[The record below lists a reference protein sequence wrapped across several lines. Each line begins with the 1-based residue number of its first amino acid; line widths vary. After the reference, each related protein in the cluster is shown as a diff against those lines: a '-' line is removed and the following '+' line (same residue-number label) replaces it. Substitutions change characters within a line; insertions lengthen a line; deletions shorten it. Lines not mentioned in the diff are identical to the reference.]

1 VAVTPDPASPVA
13 VDSHTTAAEMAGEPA
28 ATAVV
33 AVTAAAA
40 APGANSA
47 AAVEEAA
54 ERAATT
60 SAGEATA
67 TKRAADKSRL
77 NNLIWMIGFFYP
89 NLFFNRYHVM
99 SSCI

>member
-1 VAVTPDPASPVA
+1 
-13 VDSHTTAAEMAGEPA
+13 MAGEPA

-40 APGANSA
+40 TPGANSAAA

-67 TKRAADKSRL
+67 IKRAADKPRL
-77 NNLIWMIGFFYP
+77 NNLTWMIGFFYP

>member
-1 VAVTPDPASPVA
+1 
-13 VDSHTTAAEMAGEPA
+13 MAGEPA
-28 ATAVV
+28 VTAVV
-33 AVTAAAA
+33 ADMVAAA
-40 APGANSA
+40 APWANSA

-77 NNLIWMIGFFYP
+77 NNLIWMIGFFTQIYF
-89 NLFFNRYHVM
+89 LIAIM
-99 SSCI
+99 

>member
-1 VAVTPDPASPVA
+1 MATPATASLVAEGCS
-13 VDSHTTAAEMAGEPA
+13 TTAAAVAGEPA

-33 AVTAAAA
+33 AVTA
-40 APGANSA
+40 A

-67 TKRAADKSRL
+67 TKRAADKSQL

-89 NLFFNRYHVM
+89 SLFFNHYHVM